1 MAADFKE
8 KMQEQFNLSAEELDT
23 IDLILGMA
31 SRLEDAMFATFQAAD
46 MRGKDGGSKLRAA
59 SKDAWQ
65 ALAQSMIV
73 FAATSE

>member
-31 SRLEDAMFATFQAAD
+31 SRVEDAVFATFQAATTTS
-46 MRGKDGGSKLRAA
+46 SKKELRAA

-65 ALAQSMIV
+65 SLAQSMIV